1 MTRSPGFARQ
11 GTARTIFRILGIVLT
26 VVGLL
31 LVVSGFVRFVG
42 SEPGDGLDS
51 AFLTFVGGGF
61 LAVIGFACINLG
73 FMGASAR
80 YAAGETMP
88 VVKDSASYLTD
99 GEGVLGVGRTVDDRA
114 TEAASLRT
122 GPYCRACGQRND
134 DDARFCDACGQPLG

>member
-1 MTRSPGFARQ
+1 MTRSPGYARQ
-11 GTARTIFRILGIVLT
+11 GTARTVFRILGIVLT

-42 SEPGDGLDS
+42 GEPGDDLDS
-51 AFLTFVGGGF
+51 AFLAFAGGGV
-61 LAVIGFACINLG
+61 LAVVGFAFFNLG

-99 GEGVLGVGRTVDDRA
+99 GEGVLGVGRTIDDAGA
-114 TEAASLRT
+114 TTAPKA

-134 DDARFCDACGQPLG
+134 DEARFCDACGQPLA